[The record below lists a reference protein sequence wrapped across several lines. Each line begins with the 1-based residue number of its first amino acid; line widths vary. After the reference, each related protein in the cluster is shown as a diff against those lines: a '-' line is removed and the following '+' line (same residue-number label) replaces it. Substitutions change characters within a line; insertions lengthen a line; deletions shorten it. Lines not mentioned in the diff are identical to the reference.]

1 MAAEDDKIKYKDIIE
16 PDDSITKLISELS
29 ELNKSYETMVNA
41 IRAGADRIV
50 YSIKSASGATTEGRK
65 AIDEAAIAA
74 SRLERAQKELA
85 IAMSSTGQ
93 QIAVLK
99 SQTTAAN
106 RASVDR
112 ANYLKQ
118 ETDSYAR
125 MKTDLKQ
132 MVDLYNS
139 LSKAE
144 RDSADMGKALLND
157 IISLT
162 QQIKAH
168 DDSLRIHISQMNAV
182 SQAQQ
187 KLDFLMSEEGQR
199 LLDLKAKIAEVT
211 NSRKAYKAAID
222 PVVEAQEKLRQAQS
236 EENQKLKEYSILTHE
251 ANRVA
256 KLTAQLNMSAKGS
269 YNKLAAQYELNKIKL
284 NAMSEK
290 KRENTKAGKAL
301 VEQTKEIYEQMKRLQ
316 EATGKHT
323 LSVGDY
329 GKVWDRLGFSINQVV
344 REMPAL
350 AIDFNTFFLAISN
363 NIPMVIDE
371 INKMRKANEALKSE
385 GKETTSVWKSVISA
399 FFSWNTALVVGMTL
413 LSVYG
418 KDLIAWVG
426 SLFGAKREIM
436 SATEQMEALN
446 EEFKNQSGNLG
457 QQIVKLRQLSDE
469 WGTLSDELE
478 MQEWVKEHKKVFDEL
493 CLAIDDV
500 NDANQAFID
509 MTDDII
515 EAFRLRAKAAAAS
528 KLAVDKYKEAEEK
541 RAEAETEERK
551 ITMVEGQVLTP
562 NIPRSGQERK
572 DIQAFLRE
580 NMTTSEFALYSFGIK
595 NLSDQRGM
603 YESYI
608 TDQISKIKNLNDE
621 VAILEREADSFY
633 DRMNDYKEASIA
645 KLGDLAKKDEEETST
660 STGRGRK
667 PRDLTDV
674 IERNQIEIE
683 KAYQKSITSLIS
695 DEYSK
700 RKKEAEDSVNTEN
713 DTLRDKYRKNLAY
726 IANVD
731 NKYKQLT
738 EKQKKQIE
746 QQNLWIIETIAN
758 NEERLARQLEDIE
771 REQALTSLKI
781 RRNVIN
787 SLKAISGADS
797 GLESQNFE
805 VTRNTGDLE
814 KSYEDER
821 DIEMR
826 NLAAKYDL
834 LLKEAEKQK
843 ELGIE
848 TGLSE
853 LDIMTEFYQKQL
865 EIISK
870 YDTQIFNLR
879 KTDIDNQLKLVEK
892 GSAEELRLLLKQNE
906 NARNIAIAK
915 NLGLPAD
922 QQVSTETINAEY
934 NKKARL
940 LAGQSSL
947 TAFEQQQELE
957 SAQFN
962 TVERG
967 ENEITK
973 FKLEQEKARWQF
985 LIDLAEAGALEW
997 SQVQIDTDKA
1007 TVKGIDNQFAKL
1019 GNFWEQVQN
1028 KGLGETLLSNLGLD
1042 EKYVKG
1048 AVKGI
1053 NTWLNTTLG
1062 FLQDIAAAEVELAEK
1077 AVEAAEKRTEAA
1089 QSAYEAEVE
1098 ARNNGYANNV
1108 ASARRDWELEK
1119 KKQRDKEK
1127 LLEEAKKRQEAINT
1141 VVQASSLI
1149 TASANLW
1156 ASLSPIP
1163 IVGHTLALAAIATM
1177 WASFAAAKIKARQV
1191 TAASEE
1197 YGEGGL
1203 EFLEGGSHASG
1214 NDIDL
1219 GVNNKRKKR
1228 MRAEGGEALA
1238 IINKKR
1244 TRKYRRILPDVIDSF
1259 NKGTFEDKYLNAFDN
1274 ADKINSIINV
1284 RGDMDLSGIEKEV
1297 RAIREQNEKQSYV
1310 LPNGDI
1316 IVQYKNVKRI
1326 IRLN

>member
-1 MAAEDDKIKYKDIIE
+1 MAAEDDKIKYRDIIE

-29 ELNKSYETMVNA
+29 ELNKYYETMVNA

-65 AIDEAAIAA
+65 VIDEAAIAA
-74 SRLERAQKELA
+74 SRLEKAQKELA

-99 SQTTAAN
+99 SQTTSAN
-106 RASVDR
+106 RASVER

-139 LSKAE
+139 LSKSE

-168 DDSLRIHISQMNAV
+168 DDALRIHISQMNAV

-199 LLDLKAKIAEVT
+199 LLDLKAKIAEVM
-211 NSRKAYKAAID
+211 NSRKTQKAAID
-222 PVVEAQEKLRQAQS
+222 PLVEAEERLRQAQS
-236 EENQKLKEYSILTHE
+236 EENQKLKEKNILINE

-256 KLTAQLNMSAKGS
+256 KLTAQLNMSAEGS
-269 YNKLAAQYELNKIKL
+269 YNRLAAQYELNKIKL
-284 NAMSEK
+284 NAMSAEERK
-290 KRENTKAGKAL
+290 NTEAGKAL
-301 VEQTKEIYEQMKRLQ
+301 EQQTKEIYEEMKRLQ

-371 INKMRKANEALKSE
+371 INKMRKANEALKAE
-385 GKETTSVWKSVISA
+385 GKATTSVWKSVISA
-399 FFSWNTALVVGMTL
+399 FFSWNTALVVGLTL

-418 KDLIAWVG
+418 KDLIAWIG
-426 SLFGAKREIM
+426 SLFKAKKEIM
-436 SATEQMEALN
+436 SAEEQLSALN
-446 EEFKNQSGNLG
+446 EEFKNQSSAYG
-457 QQIVKLRQLSDE
+457 QQVVKLRQLSDE
-469 WGTLSDELE
+469 WRELRTE
-478 MQEWVKEHKKVFDEL
+478 AEKQKWIKEHTSDFNSL
-493 CLAIDDV
+493 GLAIDDV
-500 NDANQAFID
+500 NKANRAFIED
-509 MTDDII
+509 TNAVI

-528 KLAVDKYKEAEEK
+528 KIAEDKYSEAEQK
-541 RAEAETEERK
+541 RFEAENLREKDTGEHSFFDVVEAQRIARFYTDPKYYGGRNVQGLSYETRLRIYLSNIESATEQKAKQLDEEAKTLEKEGDAFFEKYDYYTDKEER
-551 ITMVEGQVLTP
+551 I
-562 NIPRSGQERK
+562 
-572 DIQAFLRE
+572 
-580 NMTTSEFALYSFGIK
+580 
-595 NLSDQRGM
+595 
-603 YESYI
+603 
-608 TDQISKIKNLNDE
+608 
-621 VAILEREADSFY
+621 
-633 DRMNDYKEASIA
+633 
-645 KLGDLAKKDEEETST
+645 LGDLYQRNTGK
-660 STGRGRK
+660 GRGRK

-731 NKYKQLT
+731 NKYKELT

-746 QQNLWIIETIAN
+746 QQNLWIIETITN

-787 SLKAISGADS
+787 SLKAITGADS

-805 VTRNTGDLE
+805 VTRDTGDLE

-922 QQVSTETINAEY
+922 KQVSTDTINAEY

-940 LAGQSSL
+940 LAGQSSQ

-957 SAQFN
+957 AAQFN
-962 TVERG
+962 AVERG

-997 SQVQIDTDKA
+997 SQAQIDAAKA
-1007 TVKGIDNQFAKL
+1007 TVNGIDNQLAKL

-1316 IVQYKNVKRI
+1316 VLQYKNVKRI
-1326 IRLN
+1326 IKLN

>member
-1 MAAEDDKIKYKDIIE
+1 MAAEDDKIKYRDIIE
-16 PDDSITKLISELS
+16 PDDSIEKLISELS

-74 SRLERAQKELA
+74 SRLEKAQKELA

-106 RASVDR
+106 RASVER

-125 MKTDLKQ
+125 MKTDLRQ

-139 LSKAE
+139 LSKSE
-144 RDSADMGKALLND
+144 RESADMGKALLND

-162 QQIKAH
+162 QQIRAH
-168 DDSLRIHISQMNAV
+168 DDALRIHISQMNAV
-182 SQAQQ
+182 TQAQQ
-187 KLDFLMSEEGQR
+187 KLDFLMSEEGQK

-211 NSRKAYKAAID
+211 NSRKTHKAAID
-222 PVVEAQEKLRQAQS
+222 PLVEAEERLKQAQS
-236 EENQKLKEYSILTHE
+236 EENQKLKEKNILIHE

-256 KLTAQLNMSAKGS
+256 KLNAQINLYDEGS
-269 YNKLAAQYELNKIKL
+269 YNRLAAQYELNKIKL
-284 NAMSEK
+284 NAMSEAKRKGTEAGRALEQETK
-290 KRENTKAGKAL
+290 K
-301 VEQTKEIYEQMKRLQ
+301 IYEDMKALQ

-371 INKMRKANEALKSE
+371 INKMRKANEALNAQGE
-385 GKETTSVWKSVISA
+385 ETTSVWESVISA
-399 FFSWNTALVVGMTL
+399 FFSWNTALVVGLTI

-426 SLFGAKREIM
+426 SLFKAKKEIM
-436 SATEQMEALN
+436 SAEEQLNALN
-446 EEFKNQSGNLG
+446 EEFKNQASTFGK
-457 QQIVKLRQLSDE
+457 QIVKLKQLSGE
-469 WGTLSDELE
+469 WKELRTEAEKQKWIKGHTSDFNSLG
-478 MQEWVKEHKKVFDEL
+478 
-493 CLAIDDV
+493 LAIDDV
-500 NDANQAFID
+500 NKANRAFIED
-509 MTDDII
+509 TDAVI

-528 KLAVDKYKEAEEK
+528 KIAEDKYLEAEQKRFEAENLREK
-541 RAEAETEERK
+541 DTGEHSFFDVAEAQRIARFYTDPKYYGGRNVQGLSYETRLQIYLSNIESASEQKAKQLEEEAKTLEKEGDAFFEKSDYYTDKEER
-551 ITMVEGQVLTP
+551 I
-562 NIPRSGQERK
+562 
-572 DIQAFLRE
+572 
-580 NMTTSEFALYSFGIK
+580 
-595 NLSDQRGM
+595 
-603 YESYI
+603 
-608 TDQISKIKNLNDE
+608 
-621 VAILEREADSFY
+621 
-633 DRMNDYKEASIA
+633 
-645 KLGDLAKKDEEETST
+645 LGDLYQRFGKTKTEIDKT
-660 STGRGRK
+660 GRK

-731 NKYKQLT
+731 NKYKELT

-746 QQNLWIIETIAN
+746 QQNLWIIETITN

-787 SLKAISGADS
+787 SLKAITGADS
-797 GLESQNFE
+797 GLESQNYE
-805 VTRNTGDLE
+805 VTRNIGDLE

-879 KTDIDNQLKLVEK
+879 KTDIENQLKLVEK
-892 GSAEELRLLLKQNE
+892 SSAEELRLLLKQNE

-922 QQVSTETINAEY
+922 KQVSTDTINAEY

-940 LAGQSSL
+940 LAGQSSQ

-962 TVERG
+962 AVERG

-997 SQVQIDTDKA
+997 SQAQIDTAKA
-1007 TVKGIDNQFAKL
+1007 TVNGIDNQLALL
-1019 GNFWEQVQN
+1019 GNFWEQVKN

-1316 IVQYKNVKRI
+1316 VLQYKNVKRI
-1326 IRLN
+1326 IKLN

>member
-1 MAAEDDKIKYKDIIE
+1 MAAEDDKIKYRDIIE

-74 SRLERAQKELA
+74 SRLEKAQKELA

-106 RASVDR
+106 RASVER

-139 LSKAE
+139 LSKSE

-168 DDSLRIHISQMNAV
+168 DDALRIHISQMNAV

-211 NSRKAYKAAID
+211 NSRKTQKAAID
-222 PVVEAQEKLRQAQS
+222 PLVEAEERLRQAQS
-236 EENQKLKEYSILTHE
+236 EENQKLKEKNILINE

-256 KLTAQLNMSAKGS
+256 KLTAQLNRSAEGS
-269 YNKLAAQYELNKIKL
+269 YNRLAAQYELNKIKL
-284 NAMSEK
+284 NAMSAEERK
-290 KRENTKAGKAL
+290 NTEAGKAL
-301 VEQTKEIYEQMKRLQ
+301 EQQTKDIYEEMKRLQ

-371 INKMRKANEALKSE
+371 INKMRKANEALKAE
-385 GKETTSVWKSVISA
+385 GKATTSVWKSLMSA
-399 FFSWNTALVVGMTL
+399 FLSWNTALVVGLTV

-418 KDLIAWVG
+418 KDIINFVKG
-426 SLFGAKREIM
+426 LFGAKREIM

-457 QQIVKLRQLSDE
+457 QQIVKLRQLTDE

-478 MQEWVKEHKKVFDEL
+478 KQEWIKDHKKDFDEL
-493 CLAIDDV
+493 GIAISDV

-515 EAFRLRAKAAAAS
+515 EAFRLRAKAASAS
-528 KLAVDKYKEAEEK
+528 TLAQQKYGEAEEK
-541 RAEAETEERK
+541 RAEQQRILSIITDPETKQIIEVGNDKQKYRK
-551 ITMVEGQVLTP
+551 LL
-562 NIPRSGQERK
+562 QERIGTWK
-572 DIQAFLRE
+572 YGILMAGGGDVNPQKIVD
-580 NMTTSEFALYSFGIK
+580 LYK
-595 NLSDQRGM
+595 RDA
-603 YESYI
+603 E
-608 TDQISKIKNLNDE
+608 KIEKEINVIE
-621 VAILEREADSFY
+621 AEADSFY
-633 DRMNDYKEASIA
+633 NRMTSLEKEAAA
-645 KLGDLAKKDEEETST
+645 KLGKLAKAKKDEEETST
-660 STGRGRK
+660 STGTGRGRK

-731 NKYKQLT
+731 NKYKELT

-746 QQNLWIIETIAN
+746 QQNLWIIETITN

-787 SLKAISGADS
+787 SLKAITGADS

-805 VTRNTGDLE
+805 VTRDTGDLE

-922 QQVSTETINAEY
+922 KQVSTDTINAEY

-947 TAFEQQQELE
+947 KTFEMQQELE
-957 SAQFN
+957 SAQFKA
-962 TVERG
+962 VERG

-973 FKLEQEKARWQF
+973 FKLEQERKRWQF

-997 SQVQIDTDKA
+997 KKEQIDAAYA
-1007 TVKGIDNQFAKL
+1007 TVNGIDNQLAKL

-1316 IVQYKNVKRI
+1316 VLQYKNVKRI
-1326 IRLN
+1326 IKLN